1 MADLGF
7 TVDETFKPENDGN
20 FEPLPDGWYDFVVE
34 SAEVVPTSG
43 GGKRVKIKIKVI
55 SEKFTNRLIFG
66 SYTIEDPR
74 PGDNYQTSVRIGK
87 EGLYKL
93 STACVVSS
101 LRNTDQIVNKR
112 FSGKLKTK
120 PGQDGHD
127 PQNELCGYRPIAG
140 GGASSSPF
148 GGASAPSAS
157 PGKPAFL
164 R

>member
-20 FEPLPDGWYDFVVE
+20 FDPLPDGWYDFVVE
-34 SAEVVPTSG
+34 SAEIVPTNG
-43 GGKRVKIKIKVI
+43 GGKRVKIKAKVI
-55 SEKFTNRLIFG
+55 SDKFTNRVIFG
-66 SYTIEDPR
+66 GYMIAHA
-74 PGDNYQTSVRIGK
+74 TSEQAVRIGK

-93 STACVVSS
+93 STACGVANF
-101 LRNTDQIVNKR
+101 RDTDQIVNKR

-127 PQNELCGYRPIAG
+127 PQNEFCGYRPIAG